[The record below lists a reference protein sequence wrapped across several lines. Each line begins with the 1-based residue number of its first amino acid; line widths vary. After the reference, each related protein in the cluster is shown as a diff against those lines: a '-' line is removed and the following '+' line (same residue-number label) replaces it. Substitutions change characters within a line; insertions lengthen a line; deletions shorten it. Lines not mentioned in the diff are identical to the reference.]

1 MGDLRRFDGFLK
13 YGSNRRK
20 KSEIIKGFITNTIST
35 QNRSFKKKERMK
47 SKRTRKI
54 GISLCWISIALWL
67 LLAAFFYFILNEN
80 FIQHNVQRSVLKMDN
95 EMRMLIDKGL
105 NHDELEKS
113 QTGLT
118 VFMNDTLVFWNRN
131 DVNPKL
137 MKRKV
142 KIGHDT
148 ICTMVFGDYY
158 VK

>member
-1 MGDLRRFDGFLK
+1 
-13 YGSNRRK
+13 
-20 KSEIIKGFITNTIST
+20 
-35 QNRSFKKKERMK
+35 MK

-54 GISLCWISIALWL
+54 GINLCWISIALWL
-67 LLAAFFYFILNEN
+67 LLAAFFYLILNEN
-80 FIQHNVQRSVLKMDN
+80 FVQRKVQRSVLKMDN

-105 NHDELEKS
+105 NHEELEKS

-142 KIGHDT
+142 KIGNDT
-148 ICTMVFGDYY
+148 ICPMLSGDYY
-158 VK
+158 VKSYERGSMTYFVYQLVNTSYQIENHYFENR